1 MTGGGQRSDPAGER
15 GPAELQHPRFARAYA
30 RAVEEMNRRGATE
43 HRRELLAGLH
53 GSVVEIGAGD
63 GSGFA
68 LYPPAVTH
76 VLAIEPDDDLRRIA
90 AANAASAP
98 VPVTV
103 RAGAAEQIPAADASV
118 DAVVSSLVL
127 CSVSEQA
134 PVLAEIRRVLRPG
147 GILAFYEHVR
157 SDSRLLAAVEDLL
170 APAWQRFAGGCHPNR
185 DTVAAIGEAGFV
197 PVGSRRFN
205 FAVLPLSPALAH
217 VLGTAVN
224 PGPTA
229 GA

>member
-1 MTGGGQRSDPAGER
+1 
-15 GPAELQHPRFARAYA
+15 
-30 RAVEEMNRRGATE
+30 MNRRGATE
-43 HRRELLAGLH
+43 HRRELMAGLR

-68 LYPPAVTH
+68 LYPKAVTH
-76 VLAIEPDDDLRRIA
+76 VLAIEPDDYLRSIA
-90 AANAASAP
+90 AARALSAP

-103 RAGAAEQIPAADASV
+103 RAGAAEHIPAADASV

-147 GILAFYEHVR
+147 GTLAFYEHVR
-157 SDSRLLAAVEDLL
+157 SGNRLIAAVEDLL

-185 DTVAAIGEAGFV
+185 DTVAAIGEAGFAAV
-197 PVGSRRFN
+197 NSRRFN
-205 FAVLPLSPALAH
+205 FAVGPLSPAWAH
-217 VLGTAVN
+217 VLGTAAN
-224 PGPTA
+224 PGRPA
-229 GA
+229 GD